1 MNRRNFILSSAS
13 AVISTAALGA
23 NCPPKLRFGVMT
35 DTHVTSD
42 PKSFE
47 RVKSAIE
54 AFGKY
59 ECSLF
64 CHLGDLAERCDP
76 EAHAMWRE
84 TIASACRG
92 NSMRGV
98 YVYAAHD
105 YYDYLGKRW
114 NLTDEERLAGYGSF
128 RVNAGIPNGM
138 YEEFDVSGVPF
149 VVVPQHVT
157 EDELES
163 MIVRAERKFSQGP
176 VFVLNHVC
184 PENTTFNSSN
194 WGCWWTPKVLSR
206 HPRVVNLSG
215 HTHGTVACERNIW
228 QGGFTSV
235 DAGCLSTWV
244 SPLPGSQSKPKESFD
259 VLICE
264 VYEQRIVM
272 RRIDV
277 RDGGEIRQPW
287 VVPLPFDPASAPY
300 SDSAR
305 LSNAPE
311 IGFRSDAKL
320 KVDAKTSP
328 ETVKLTFP
336 AAANEDEVFSY
347 RIEAKKRGVLL
358 DWETIARED
367 VYGQY
372 YLRKS
377 ERKGFLECLFKRSS
391 LNKGRPCRF
400 VATPVGF
407 YGQTG
412 KALVAELI
420 LR

>member
-1 MNRRNFILSSAS
+1 
-13 AVISTAALGA
+13 
-23 NCPPKLRFGVMT
+23 
-35 DTHVTSD
+35 
-42 PKSFE
+42 
-47 RVKSAIE
+47 
-54 AFGKY
+54 
-59 ECSLF
+59 
-64 CHLGDLAERCDP
+64 
-76 EAHAMWRE
+76 
-84 TIASACRG
+84 
-92 NSMRGV
+92 
-98 YVYAAHD
+98 
-105 YYDYLGKRW
+105 
-114 NLTDEERLAGYGSF
+114 
-128 RVNAGIPNGM
+128 
-138 YEEFDVSGVPF
+138 
-149 VVVPQHVT
+149 
-157 EDELES
+157 
-163 MIVRAERKFSQGP
+163 
-176 VFVLNHVC
+176 
-184 PENTTFNSSN
+184 
-194 WGCWWTPKVLSR
+194 LSR

-264 VYEQRIVM
+264 VYEHRIVM

-277 RDGGEIRQPW
+277 RDGGEIRPAW
-287 VVPLPFDPASAPY
+287 VVPLPFDPATAPY
-300 SDSAR
+300 SDSTRSA
-305 LSNAPE
+305 NAPA
-311 IGFRSDAKL
+311 IGFKSDAEL
-320 KVDAKTSP
+320 KVDDKTVP
-328 ETVKLTFP
+328 GMVKLTFP
-336 AAANEDEVFSY
+336 AAADEDEVFSY

-367 VYGQY
+367 VYGQF
-372 YLRKS
+372 YLRQS

>member
-1 MNRRNFILSSAS
+1 MNRRNFIVSSVS
-13 AVISTAALGA
+13 AAVSLTALGA
-23 NCPPKLRFGVMT
+23 NSSAKLRFGVMT
-35 DTHVTSD
+35 DTHVTSN

-47 RVKSAIE
+47 RAKKAIKVFE
-54 AFGKY
+54 KY
-59 ECSLF
+59 DCALF

-76 EAHAMWRE
+76 KAHAMWRE
-84 TIASACRG
+84 MIASTCCK
-92 NSMRGV
+92 STMRGV

-114 NLTDEERLAGYGSF
+114 NLTEEERLAGYESF
-128 RVNAGIPNGM
+128 RANAGIPNGM
-138 YEEFDVSGVPF
+138 YEEFDISGVPF

-157 EDELES
+157 KDELES
-163 MIVRAERKFSQGP
+163 MIVRAERKFSKGP

-194 WGCWWTPKVLSR
+194 WGCWWIPKVLSK

-228 QGGFTSV
+228 QGGFTSI

-259 VLICE
+259 VLVCE
-264 VYEQRIVM
+264 VYDHRIVM

-277 RDGGEIRQPW
+277 RDGGEIRPAW
-287 VVPLPFDPASAPY
+287 VVPLPFEPAAAPY
-300 SDSAR
+300 SDSNR
-305 LSNAPE
+305 SLNAPKISFKNGAE
-311 IGFRSDAKL
+311 L
-320 KVDAKTSP
+320 KVDAKTIP
-328 ETVKLTFP
+328 ETVKLTFS

-367 VYGQY
+367 VYGQF
-372 YLRKS
+372 YLRQS
-377 ERKGFLECLFKRSS
+377 ERKGFLECFFKRSS
-391 LNKGRPCRF
+391 LNKGRACRF
-400 VATPVGF
+400 VVTPVGF

-412 KALVAELI
+412 NALATEII